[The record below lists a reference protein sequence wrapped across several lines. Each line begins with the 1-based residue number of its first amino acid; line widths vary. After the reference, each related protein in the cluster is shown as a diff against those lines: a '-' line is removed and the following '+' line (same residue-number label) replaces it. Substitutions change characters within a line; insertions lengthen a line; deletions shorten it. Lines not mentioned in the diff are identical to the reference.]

1 MSTSVAPT
9 SQQTVTAPDTTG
21 IGPDDWELDIT
32 ITDAPR
38 PAVANCDTNDTC
50 ESTCD
55 SSCASD

>member
-1 MSTSVAPT
+1 MSAS
-9 SQQTVTAPDTTG
+9 STAPMQGTDELTELGEWDFTT
-21 IGPDDWELDIT
+21 T

-50 ESTCD
+50 ASTCD